1 MEPVFFRIF
10 DASGATTERTS
21 VVAGFEP
28 VRLVA
33 DRTFRKYRR
42 VPAPFISAVSA
53 KFATTELLRIL

>member
-42 VPAPFISAVSA
+42 VPASLFRQ
-53 KFATTELLRIL
+53 LLLDLQQLNA